1 MVLISEDWDQGSD
14 EADAVWEVLKQ
25 EQRPPAMY
33 LFDSKS
39 GEMKLAFLTEMGKHD
54 PALDWKQLSALIA
67 SGAEGEKKARDD
79 SSFWETSGMIEVPA
93 ENAGG
98 RSAYLV
104 TVQAHSLETD
114 GYGEGGQVLLCRPK
128 AV

>member
-1 MVLISEDWDQGSD
+1 MGGEDLVVMVRRQVTLI
-14 EADAVWEVLKQ
+14 
-25 EQRPPAMY
+25 
-33 LFDSKS
+33 
-39 GEMKLAFLTEMGKHD
+39 
-54 PALDWKQLSALIA
+54 
-67 SGAEGEKKARDD
+67 GAEGEKKARDD